1 MPTMAI
7 PSVYAMFSKLDCDEQ
22 SSSTVVLP
30 LSCKSNRSWLD
41 DTGNADHNISD
52 FRFSI

>member
-30 LSCKSNRSWLD
+30 LCCKSNRSWLNIYSFVND
-41 DTGNADHNISD
+41 DELAYTT
-52 FRFSI
+52 R